1 MPYDVFIS
9 YRRLTG
15 KDYARIIKPE
25 LEKRHLNVFLDLD
38 ELKDGAFDKRILDAI
53 ESTPVF
59 MIILSPGMLDRC
71 VNEDDWVRQEILYAN
86 KCNKHIVPVV
96 VDDSFQSIPD
106 FVPMEIKE
114 VVGREQ
120 FSAINTGMLL
130 QVSIEKM
137 IKERILPFLEGANW
151 YETGTGA
158 EIHVETDITCKVYR
172 YSQYLGEAKKGVD
185 NVFRLN
191 KGTQKLVFQSAKY
204 DEAVTERI
212 INIPD
217 DAYTDYVKVD
227 MALMEKNIDRKKQEE
242 QERIRRE
249 KERQLSE
256 AERIRQKQLA
266 QQQAAAARERLE
278 REKREREE
286 RERRRNAQ
294 LDARTVTIVPARW
307 PGWLVYTLLVIFLAC
322 ATLIGME
329 LIGFVE
335 RPIDLTS
342 SVRWWSFV
350 LASIPFSMLGYLFMH
365 RLERDDFAE
374 SDRTVKYCNDNWY
387 MDTFYQLY
395 RCKNDTY
402 KEHLIVGIFLFCL
415 LIGLVA
421 SGIVSVGFY
430 FLWGIITKTW
440 VKFVV
445 CMAFELVSMS
455 ISAGLWPILLDNN

>member
-1 MPYDVFIS
+1 MPYHVFIS

-38 ELKDGAFDKRILDAI
+38 ELKDGTFDKRILDAI

-191 KGTQKLVFQSAKY
+191 KGTQKLVFQSFKY
-204 DEAVTERI
+204 NEAVIERI
-212 INIPD
+212 IKIPD

-227 MALMEKNIDRKKQEE
+227 MALMEKNIERKKQEE

-249 KERQLSE
+249 KEKQLAE

-307 PGWLVYTLLVIFLAC
+307 PGWLFWTVVFFFFAMSLLSMN
-322 ATLIGME
+322 LIG
-329 LIGFVE
+329 LIE
-335 RPIDLTS
+335 WPIKITS
-342 SVRWWSFV
+342 SIRWWNFV
-350 LASIPFSMLGYLFMH
+350 LASFPSTLFGYFLMHYLG
-365 RLERDDFAE
+365 REDFAY
-374 SDRTVKYCNDNWY
+374 SDRTVKYCNEDWY
-387 MDTFYQLY
+387 MDTFYRLY
-395 RCKNDTY
+395 RCNDDTY
-402 KEHLIVGIFLFCL
+402 TEHLIVGAFLFGL
-415 LIGLVA
+415 LLALVA
-421 SGIVSVGFY
+421 SGIMSVGFY
-430 FLWGIITKTW
+430 FLWGGINKLW
-440 VKFVV
+440 VQIAVWLCF
-445 CMAFELVSMS
+445 SM
-455 ISAGLWPILLDNN
+455 IPIMGLLFIPALFDN